1 MILICYLFT
10 EDFEE
15 LESMSDSSDDEMIG
29 NITEESADVAGPSN
43 AKKIKRSPQNFVT
56 TKLVSVLDKCKISD
70 RDAVR
75 IIIATAE
82 AVKHDVNDLIISAST
97 IRRRR

>member
-43 AKKIKRSPQNFVT
+43 A
-56 TKLVSVLDKCKISD
+56 
-70 RDAVR
+70 
-75 IIIATAE
+75 
-82 AVKHDVNDLIISAST
+82 
-97 IRRRR
+97 